1 MEQGSGQAASPD
13 ELFATWCRGMGIV
26 ADSDEERDARSTFR
40 ATADQPDRWRKNAL
54 TLAAALK
61 LDPPPALGELSP
73 RGALGL
79 AVVTL
84 CRGLA
89 WGEMLTEGAPRVR
102 ANIVE
107 VYRESADGP
116 SWSGL
121 NQMAAARAVRELG
134 GPRQVFLPEWVL
146 DALDDT
152 ETWTACDDLM
162 RRVELACENAAPGME
177 WAEVPHL
184 GVILYR
190 LS

>member
-26 ADSDEERDARSTFR
+26 ADSDEERCARSTFT
-40 ATADQPDRWRKNAL
+40 ATAGHPDHWRKNAL

-73 RGALGL
+73 GEALSL
-79 AVVTL
+79 AFVTL
-84 CRGLA
+84 HRDLA

-107 VYRESADGP
+107 VYRESADDS
-116 SWSGL
+116 SWSIL
-121 NQMAAARAVRELG
+121 NQRAAARAVRELG
-134 GPRQVFLPEWVL
+134 GPRQVGLPKWVL

-152 ETWTACDDLM
+152 EVWTACDDLM
-162 RRVELACENAAPGME
+162 ERVELACKNTAPGME
-177 WAEVPHL
+177 WAEVPPV